1 MAKNK
6 TKRTKTATKR
16 TTKRTAKPSS
26 TERSEESFAYGVR
39 IPIIAD
45 TLRSDF
51 GGSAPEP
58 ELFKVLKTKHGE
70 FNKPRRIAA
79 TVRYDKRTNGDK
91 SVLVR
96 DGRNIV
102 LRTMSKSMRK
112 ALRKRQTQADAG

>member
-1 MAKNK
+1 MAKAK
-6 TKRTKTATKR
+6 TKRSTKTAAKR
-16 TTKRTAKPSS
+16 SKRTAKPSS
-26 TERSEESFAYGVR
+26 TERSAESFAYGIR

-51 GGSAPEP
+51 GGSADES
-58 ELFKVLKTKHGE
+58 ELFKLLKTKHGE

-112 ALRKRQTQADAG
+112 ALTKRS